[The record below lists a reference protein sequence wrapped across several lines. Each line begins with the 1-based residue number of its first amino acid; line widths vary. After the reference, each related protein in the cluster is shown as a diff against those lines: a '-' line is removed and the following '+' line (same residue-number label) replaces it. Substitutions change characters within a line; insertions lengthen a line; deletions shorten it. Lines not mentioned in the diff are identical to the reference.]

1 MSNQKTLVVMIAAA
15 AGLVGAVSSAQAG
28 EWQENHRGE

>member
-1 MSNQKTLVVMIAAA
+1 MSNQKTLVVMIAA